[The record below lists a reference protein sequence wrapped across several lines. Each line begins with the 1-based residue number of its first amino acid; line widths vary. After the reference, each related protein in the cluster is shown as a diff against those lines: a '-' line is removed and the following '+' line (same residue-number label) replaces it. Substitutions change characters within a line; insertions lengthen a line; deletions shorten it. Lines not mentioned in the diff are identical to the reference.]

1 MRWKEMGKEN
11 YLRNGGQARPPWGRN
26 KTKNKKL
33 NLERMM
39 TQLHEDLENS
49 IQSKGPASAKAE
61 QEMSLFGRR
70 KESPR
75 D

>member
-1 MRWKEMGKEN
+1 MVVRQDFDEE
-11 YLRNGGQARPPWGRN
+11 
-26 KTKNKKL
+26 NKKP

-39 TQLHEDLENS
+39 TQLHKDQENR

-61 QEMSLFGRR
+61 QEMNLFGRR
-70 KESPR
+70 K